1 MALLNH
7 AKCSPESISCSY
19 TRATPNH
26 LPPADDELA
35 VVNFGGRC
43 GDPGQAGVL
52 CTGLVQLQ
60 QPAMVESWFS
70 TLATERGVAGQCQWS
85 SNDESLFAALYVD
98 EQQFPSQRQAIQH
111 AYNQLLA
118 LSRSRGYPHLIRVWN
133 YMADINRGAG
143 DDERY
148 KQFCLGRLDAFTD
161 NGYQLAQFPSACA
174 LGHSGGDTIIYLLA
188 AKQPGTHFE
197 NPRQISAYQYPG
209 QYGPA
214 SPSFARATLA
224 NWSGG
229 RQLYLSGTA
238 SIVGHESRHS
248 AAMGKQLRATCD
260 NIDALLQHVAGQI
273 GSKPLHLDT
282 LKVYLRH
289 PEHFDAARTAIKR
302 HFGSEVPAL
311 YVQADICRSEL
322 LVEVDGICKVD

>member
-1 MALLNH
+1 VALLNYS
-7 AKCSPESISCSY
+7 KCSLESISCSY
-19 TRATPNH
+19 ITPDH
-26 LPPADDELA
+26 LLPANNELA
-35 VVNFGGRC
+35 LVKFGGRC
-43 GDPGQAGVL
+43 ADSHEAGVL
-52 CTGLVQLQ
+52 CSGLVQLQ

-70 TLATERGVAGQCQWS
+70 SGASERGITGQCQWS
-85 SNDESLFAALYVD
+85 SNDESLFAALYID
-98 EQQFPSQRQAIQH
+98 EQHWPSQRQAIRH

-118 LSRSRGYPHLIRVWN
+118 LSQSRGYPHLIRVWN
-133 YMADINRGAG
+133 YMPDINHGAG

-161 NGYQLAQFPSACA
+161 NAYQLAQFPSACA
-174 LGHSGGDTIIYLLA
+174 LGHSGGDTIIYVLA
-188 AKQPGTHFE
+188 AKQAGIHFE
-197 NPRQISAYQYPG
+197 NPLQTSAYQYPQ

-248 AAMGKQLRATCD
+248 AAMDKQLRATCD
-260 NIDALLQHVAGQI
+260 NIDALLQHVASQI
-273 GSKPLHLDT
+273 GGKPLHMDT

-289 PEHFDAARTAIKR
+289 REHFDTARIAIKR
-302 HFGSEVPAL
+302 HFGSEVPTL